1 MLNKPSAMSATAS
14 TLPCIDCSTCPVRF
28 NAVCANCSPTE
39 FEQLN
44 EIKRFRRYGAG
55 TMLVAAGEELP
66 FVGSL
71 VEGTVC
77 LSKSL
82 EDGRRQIVGLLLP
95 SDFIGRPG
103 RLVSEFD
110 MFAATDVELCQ
121 FNNSSFAKIL
131 AASPAISERMLEMT
145 MDELDAARVWMLL
158 LGRSTSRERLTS
170 FIALLVQ
177 HEARLRRG
185 MVGTSAEVSLPLTRT
200 MIADYLGLT
209 IETVSRQL
217 SRLKHD
223 GLIQFRDRRRISVP
237 SCAALLNETGD
248 SETWTSAFGGA
259 QAASN

>member
-1 MLNKPSAMSATAS
+1 MLDKPSAIGAAESA
-14 TLPCIDCSTCPVRF
+14 LPCIDCSACPVRF
-28 NAVCANCSPTE
+28 NAVCANCSPAE

-44 EIKRFRRYGAG
+44 EIKRYGRYGAG
-55 TMLVAAGEELP
+55 TMLVGAGEELP

-103 RLVSEFD
+103 RLLSEFD

-121 FNNSSFAKIL
+121 FDNSSFSKIL
-131 AASPAISERMLEMT
+131 AASPVISERMLQMT
-145 MDELDAARVWMLL
+145 MDELEAARVWMLL
-158 LGRSTSRERLTS
+158 LGRSTSRERLAS

-185 MVGTSAEVSLPLTRT
+185 TVGISAEVSLPLTRT

-217 SRLKHD
+217 SRLRHD
-223 GLIQFRDRRRISVP
+223 GLIQIQDRRRIFVP
-237 SCAALLNETGD
+237 ACEALLNETGD
-248 SETWTSAFGGA
+248 RETWNSAFGGA